1 VIVACPPSRVPS
13 ASRPQGTP
21 ARWWLIL
28 SALAVSLGLLGM
40 HTLLTGHH
48 SSPSSHLPTAV
59 TSDLTDAHTHATHPA
74 HAGASLAGSISGCS
88 ENCEA
93 TGAALCM
100 AVITSLVL
108 VWLSRRRRRAYG
120 PPRRFEAGPGPG
132 PTTKVVPR
140 PPLRLLLCVD
150 RT

>member
-1 VIVACPPSRVPS
+1 MIVACPPSRVPS
-13 ASRPQGTP
+13 ASRPLGTP
-21 ARWWLIL
+21 ARSWLIL

-48 SSPSSHLPTAV
+48 SVPSSHLPTAV
-59 TSDLTDAHTHATHPA
+59 TSDVTDALAHATDPV
-74 HAGASLAGSISGCS
+74 HAGAALAGSVSGCS
-88 ENCEA
+88 DDCEA

-108 VWLSRRRRRAYG
+108 VWVSRRRRRAYG
-120 PPRRFEAGPGPG
+120 PPRRYEARSGPG